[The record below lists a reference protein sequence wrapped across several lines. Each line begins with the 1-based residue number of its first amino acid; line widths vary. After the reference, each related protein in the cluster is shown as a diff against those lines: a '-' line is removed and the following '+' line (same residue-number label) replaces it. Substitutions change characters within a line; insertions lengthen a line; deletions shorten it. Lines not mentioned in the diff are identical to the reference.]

1 MIYTWRQVNGVS
13 VGRSLSFLTGP
24 DLLFLLSLVSP
35 LFFFLSSCLS
45 SSLHLS
51 SLSLERERKKSCPWT
66 SLFKTSLSPS
76 FTLHVSSLLSYFL
89 SHTPTYHPSRWQA
102 AAHPACCV
110 LSSPSLGD
118 QSHDSVVLITGPA
131 FPGQDA
137 GIFIAADKGSSKT

>member
-1 MIYTWRQVNGVS
+1 MGSPSPI
-13 VGRSLSFLTGP
+13 P
-24 DLLFLLSLVSP
+24 LVSDWP
-35 LFFFLSSCLS
+35 QPSLPPQSRFSTFFFLILS
-45 SSLHLS
+45 KLLS
-51 SLSLERERKKSCPWT
+51 PSVIALFREREKKSCPWT

-76 FTLHVSSLLSYFL
+76 FTLCVSSLLSYFL

-110 LSSPSLGD
+110 LSSPLLGD
-118 QSHDSVVLITGPA
+118 QSHDSVVLITGPG